1 MSELE
6 EKCKEL
12 FPDIRLKEPLEN
24 HSTFRIGGPA
34 DYFYQ
39 LKDEEEFSKVLDFC
53 RNQKIP
59 ILILG
64 GGSNVLFDDKGFR
77 GMVIKIENE
86 KIEFDLNKNKVV
98 ADAGVPISKLLRATV
113 QNKLSGLE
121 KWIGLPGS
129 VGGAVRGNAGCN
141 GLETK
146 DILISAKIFDLKD
159 FKIKEFKNKDLDFS
173 YRNSKI
179 KENPEL
185 IVLSATFQLQK
196 SDATEEEQRK
206 IMMEIAKNRGQK
218 QPYGLTAGSFFKNP
232 SPEQPAGKL
241 IEEAG
246 LKGKVIGG
254 AAISEKHGNFFINK
268 NNATAKDIIELA
280 NLAKRQVQAKFG
292 IELKEEVQIF
302 TEKNGKTLAEKQ
314 AI

>member
-12 FPDIRLKEPLEN
+12 FPAIRLKEPLKN

-34 DYFYQ
+34 DFFYE
-39 LKDEEEFSKVLDFC
+39 LTDKGDLSRLLDFC
-53 RNQKIP
+53 EKRKIP
-59 ILILG
+59 FIVFG
-64 GGSNVLFDDKGFR
+64 GGSNILFDDRGFR
-77 GMVIKIENE
+77 GMAIKIETSEIDFDEE
-86 KIEFDLNKNKVV
+86 KDTLT
-98 ADAGVPISKLLRATV
+98 ADAGVLISRLIRASMEKGLT
-113 QNKLSGLE
+113 GLE
-121 KWIGLPGS
+121 KWVGLPGT

-146 DILISAKIFDLKD
+146 DILISAKILDLED
-159 FKIKEFKNKDLDFS
+159 LKIKEFENKDLDFS

-179 KENPEL
+179 KENADL

-196 SDATEEEQRK
+196 SDASEEEQRK

-241 IEEAG
+241 IEEVG
-246 LKGKVIGG
+246 LKGKIIGG

-268 NNATAKDIIELA
+268 NNATAKDILELA
-280 NLAKRQVQAKFG
+280 DLAKQQVKAKFG
-292 IELKEEVQIF
+292 VQLKEEVQIF
-302 TEKNGKTLAEKQ
+302 TEKSGKILAEKQ